1 MIGERSIYKSER
13 PRRQD
18 GNRIDLSGAAYM
30 KTREDLE
37 VLIVEDRQVMLKI
50 IRRLLV
56 QLGYARVD
64 EAANGLQALERTHE
78 KRYDLILSDWNM
90 DGMSGFDLLKI
101 LRADPATHATP
112 FILVTA
118 EAKPENILAAKAAG
132 ASGYLLKPFKLDV
145 LEKTL
150 DGVLASH
157 GFVSLAVAS

>member
-1 MIGERSIYKSER
+1 
-13 PRRQD
+13 
-18 GNRIDLSGAAYM
+18 M

-64 EAANGLQALERTHE
+64 EAVNGLQALERTRE

-132 ASGYLLKPFKLDV
+132 ASGYLLKPFKLDM

-150 DGVLASH
+150 
-157 GFVSLAVAS
+157 AVAS